1 MDILADE
8 KDVVIRAHWPFDLQT
23 DEWVDITGRFR
34 QEDLTRLAA
43 LVIERSGPHSIES
56 EHDHLTLER
65 DGETFSFDLSR
76 SGFMPRRLILDFPLE
91 HLRALSAATPQGD
104 A

>member
-1 MDILADE
+1 M
-8 KDVVIRAHWPFDLQT
+8 
-23 DEWVDITGRFR
+23 DITGRFR

-65 DGETFSFDLSR
+65 DGDAPPFDLSR
-76 SGFMPRRLILDFPLE
+76 SGFMPRR
-91 HLRALSAATPQGD
+91 
-104 A
+104 